1 MATYRMIAAV
11 EPFQTELEVKR
22 SRFLCTVARAE
33 SEAAARTVIERIRA
47 EHWQANHH
55 CSAWR
60 IGEGG
65 RLQRSSDDG
74 EPSGTAGV
82 PMLEVLNRRDVTD
95 VVAVVTRY
103 FGGTLLGTGGLIR
116 AYGQAVSQTLDA
128 VGIVERRALAVVAV
142 RLSHAEAGR
151 LDNALHTTVFARG
164 PVAYGERVT
173 FELYLAPEQQAPFA
187 AWLAE
192 TTAGRAHAETTAG
205 RAHAEVIGERFV
217 EVPVADG

>member
-1 MATYRMIAAV
+1 MAYRLIAATD
-11 EPFQTELEVKR
+11 PFQAELEVKR
-22 SRFLCTVARAE
+22 SRFLCTVARATSE
-33 SEAAARTVIERIRA
+33 EAARAVIEHIRT
-47 EHWQANHH
+47 EHWQANHN

-95 VVAVVTRY
+95 VVAIVTRY
-103 FGGTLLGTGGLIR
+103 FGGTLLGAGGLIR

-142 RLSHAEAGR
+142 HAGHDEAGR
-151 LDNALHTTVFARG
+151 LDNALHTTPYARG
-164 PVAYGERVT
+164 PVSYGERVT
-173 FELYLAPEQQAPFA
+173 FELYLAPEEQALFA

-192 TTAGRAHAETTAG
+192 TTAGRAQP
-205 RAHAEVIGERFV
+205 EVIGERLV
-217 EVPVADG
+217 EVAMSDV